1 VTPPGDRGQ
10 PMIAL
15 AGVSKRYGGAPA
27 VDRLTLEVA
36 EGEVMVL
43 VGPSG
48 CGKTTTMKMVNR
60 LVEPDEGSVL
70 LAGRDVREV
79 DPSELRRGIG
89 YVIQEVGLF
98 PHLTVEANVA
108 TVPRLLGW
116 PKPRI
121 RARVEAMLELVG
133 LPAAQFRDRMP
144 SALSGGQRQRVGVA
158 RALAAD
164 PPILLMDEPFGAV
177 DPIAR
182 DRLQEEFL
190 RLQQEV
196 RKTVVFVT
204 HDVDEAIRL
213 GDRVTVLN
221 VGGRLEQTDPPV
233 DLLARPANDFVRAFL
248 GADRELKRLGLIPL
262 ASVPFPRGPREPA
275 GAVPRGPR
283 EPAGAVPRG
292 PREPAGAVPGV
303 ESHVSV
309 ELGANARSALDA
321 MLAAGATEAAVVE
334 GGRTVGMV
342 RLEDLAALRAPAGT
356 RDTP

>member
-1 VTPPGDRGQ
+1 VISPADGGR

-15 AGVSKRYGGAPA
+15 EGVSKRYGGAPA
-27 VDRLTLEVA
+27 VDRLTLEIA

-121 RARVEAMLELVG
+121 QARVEAMLDLVG
-133 LPAAQFRDRMP
+133 LPPGQFRDRMP
-144 SALSGGQRQRVGVA
+144 AELSGGQRQRVGVA

-164 PPILLMDEPFGAV
+164 PPVLLMDEPFGAV

-221 VGGRLEQTDPPV
+221 VGGRLEQTDTPV

-248 GADRELKRLGLIPL
+248 GADRELKRLGVIPL
-262 ASVPFPRGPREPA
+262 GSVPFPRGPA
-275 GAVPRGPR
+275 GPTSDVD
-283 EPAGAVPRG
+283 V
-292 PREPAGAVPGV
+292 GV
-303 ESHVSV
+303 EVD
-309 ELGANARSALDA
+309 LGASARSALDA
-321 MLAAGATEAAVVE
+321 MLAAGATEAAVVD
-334 GGRTVGMV
+334 GGRTVGV
-342 RLEDLAALRAPAGT
+342 VHLHDLAALRTPAET
-356 RDTP
+356 RDAP

>member
-1 VTPPGDRGQ
+1 
-10 PMIAL
+10 MIAL
-15 AGVSKRYGGAPA
+15 AGVSKRYDGTPA

-48 CGKTTTMKMVNR
+48 CGKTTTMKMINR
-60 LVEPDEGSVL
+60 LVEPDEGMVL

-79 DPSELRRGIG
+79 DPAELRRGIG

-98 PHLTVEANVA
+98 PHITVEANVA

-121 RARVEAMLELVG
+121 RARVDEMLELVG
-133 LPAAQFRDRMP
+133 LAPAQFRDRMP
-144 SALSGGQRQRVGVA
+144 SGLSGGQRQRVGVA

-164 PPILLMDEPFGAV
+164 PPVLLMDEPFGAV

-182 DRLQEEFL
+182 ERLQEEFL

-233 DLLARPANDFVRAFL
+233 GLLGQPANDFVRAFL
-248 GADRELKRLGLIPL
+248 GHDRELKRLGLIPL
-262 ASVPFPRGPREPA
+262 ASVPFAPGAPGPAPD
-275 GAVPRGPR
+275 
-283 EPAGAVPRG
+283 
-292 PREPAGAVPGV
+292 V
-303 ESHVSV
+303 EVD
-309 ELGANARSALDA
+309 LGDSARSALDA
-321 MLAAGATEAAVVE
+321 MLAAGVTEAAVMD
-334 GGRTVGMV
+334 GGRVAGVV
-342 RLEDLAALRAPAGT
+342 RLADLAALRSPGAPADHAQTGEQG
-356 RDTP
+356 